1 MKVEKKVIG
10 NLAKCYSIAP
20 LHYQG
25 MDYFLVAAEKVG
37 RCILFDLDGNEVDTV
52 WTEPGGAMSI
62 VQVPGTDGQFLST
75 YKCYSPNDSKEA
87 GIVYVTPRGKGD
99 WLVTTLV
106 VLPHVHRFD
115 ILERG
120 GVRYLIACTLKS
132 GHEFKDDWSKPGK
145 VYAAVLPENLNIFN
159 QENPLHMEVIPL
171 YASGRAGWTVG
182 CRMPSGYSCQRC
194 ASCGLGRGR
203 RAGVSCDSAFP
214 RRQHQYIQEG
224 GRPLPECL
232 RL

>member
-75 YKCYSPNDSKEA
+75 DRKS
-87 GIVYVTPRGKGD
+87 
-99 WLVTTLV
+99 V
-106 VLPHVHRFD
+106 V
-115 ILERG
+115 
-120 GVRYLIACTLKS
+120 
-132 GHEFKDDWSKPGK
+132 
-145 VYAAVLPENLNIFN
+145 
-159 QENPLHMEVIPL
+159 
-171 YASGRAGWTVG
+171 
-182 CRMPSGYSCQRC
+182 
-194 ASCGLGRGR
+194 
-203 RAGVSCDSAFP
+203 
-214 RRQHQYIQEG
+214 
-224 GRPLPECL
+224 
-232 RL
+232 